1 MKRIYIVSKIGMIF
15 SLVLDNMVES
25 CLALCLET
33 RTLLQGRD
41 LVNNSMFALDCPV
54 DILYNS
60 HYCTDI

>member
-25 CLALCLET
+25 CLALCLEA

-41 LVNNSMFALDCPV
+41 LVNNSMFALDCHDV
-54 DILYNS
+54 LYNS
-60 HYCTDI
+60 YYCTDI